1 MHWGNKGHQVLKP
14 EHHSDASTR
23 TKETHPDLVVL
34 DMYLDE
40 PSGAQVLNDMRD
52 NGYEGAVIAM
62 SGPSKVVAAEHSR
75 RLHRIVQLPVEIG
88 TDYDLGELE
97 TAVDAVVRPV

>member
-1 MHWGNKGHQVLKP
+1 
-14 EHHSDASTR
+14 
-23 TKETHPDLVVL
+23 
-34 DMYLDE
+34 
-40 PSGAQVLNDMRD
+40 
-52 NGYEGAVIAM
+52 M